1 MTKTTREIERR
12 SNVNVLVIS
21 ILISILVGYFVYSLV
36 PHRVCHYENKVTEV
50 IVGCSSITDIPA
62 NVERICEEGVQ
73 GEASYKNLPYENIV
87 WYCNG
92 GFYDTK
98 KCWYREK
105 IKVCE
110 IK

>member
-1 MTKTTREIERR
+1 
-12 SNVNVLVIS
+12 
-21 ILISILVGYFVYSLV
+21 
-36 PHRVCHYENKVTEV
+36 
-50 IVGCSSITDIPA
+50 
-62 NVERICEEGVQ
+62 VQ